1 MNKLLYISLLSA
13 IFLFM
18 ACEEDKYEK
27 EYNWSYPLSGDWTI
41 NVQYDGNTDGPYFI
55 KTYNTS
61 FGQDSIWIDD
71 NFNFWPLK
79 AKAKANVEG
88 SSFEAVNS
96 VSYAGSQYEDVV
108 TIQNAQV
115 INKDSIFFEV
125 IFASDPDVTY
135 QFSGHRRVSYEEYMG
150 GH

>member
-1 MNKLLYISLLSA
+1 MSKLLYISLFSV
-13 IFLFM
+13 FVFFT

-41 NVQYDGNTDGPYFI
+41 NVQYDGNTDGPFFM

-71 NFNFWPLK
+71 NGNFWPLK
-79 AKAKANVEG
+79 AKAKANVKN
-88 SSFEAVNS
+88 SSFDATNS
-96 VSYAGSQYEDVV
+96 LSYPGTRYEDEV
-108 TIQNAQV
+108 TIQNAKV

-125 IFASDPDVTY
+125 KFASDPDVLY
-135 QFSGHRRVSYEEYMG
+135 QFSGHRRVSYDEYMS
-150 GH
+150 H